1 MMIRLL
7 SLVLVLICAS
17 FVQAQG
23 PRGLAVAIGNAG
35 APFHNGYQGK
45 ENTYWESGNRVLGVR
60 FRAKRKWRHSNM
72 GHAGNLPLFGL
83 RVGRGGNGI
92 GVVGRR

>member
-35 APFHNGYQGK
+35 VPFHNGFQGR
-45 ENTYWESGNRVLGVR
+45 ENTYWESGNRVFGVR
-60 FRAKRKWRHSNM
+60 FRARQTWRASP

-83 RVGRGGNGI
+83 RVGRGGHGI
-92 GVVGRR
+92 GVVGRQ